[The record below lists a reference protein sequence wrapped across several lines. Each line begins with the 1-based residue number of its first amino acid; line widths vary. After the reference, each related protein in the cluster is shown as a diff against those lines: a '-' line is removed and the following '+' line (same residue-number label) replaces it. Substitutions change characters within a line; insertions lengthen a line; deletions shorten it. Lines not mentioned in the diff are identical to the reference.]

1 MPLYL
6 IHEPLITMLKNI
18 IRLTLFSTITYT
30 LIACNSGKAKQE
42 PVGKDI
48 SALADSAAAEDSIM
62 PAASVKADEYYD
74 NTNEQEEDSSF
85 TNYPLDGF
93 KENTVSVE
101 HPATIL
107 TTGQFHADEVSKDD
121 RNRSWYGIFQNGV
134 GYYID
139 TTHILTKRVQDP
151 VDEEGTMTGWKVKT
165 TNSDTSLLLFA
176 GVSGLEKRQI
186 KECTLSKKEIL
197 PGESVIYTY
206 NGITYTLYA
215 TGNKHKVSATS
226 DYYMVNN
233 YRLFIKATINGTER
247 NQLLVSSRGF
257 DDEMIDIIFAG
268 DIDGDNIPDLI
279 INTSWHYNAIV
290 PTLYLSKP
298 AGSND
303 VLKLMGW
310 HVSVGC

>member
-1 MPLYL
+1 
-6 IHEPLITMLKNI
+6 MLKNL
-18 IRLTLFSTITYT
+18 IRLSLFAS
-30 LIACNSGKAKQE
+30 LISCNSGKPKQE

-48 SALADSAAAEDSIM
+48 FALADSAAAADSAM
-62 PAASVKADEYYD
+62 AAGSVKADEYYE
-74 NTNEQEEDSSF
+74 NAQENSGY

-93 KENTVSVE
+93 TGNAVSEN

-107 TTGQFHADEVSKDD
+107 STGQFHEDEVSKED
-121 RNRSWYGIFQNGV
+121 RNRSWYGIFQNAS

-139 TTHILTKRVQDP
+139 TTRILTKRVQDP
-151 VDEEGTMTGWKVKT
+151 VDDEGTLNGWEVKT

-186 KECTLSKKEIL
+186 KELTLRKKEIL
-197 PGESVIYTY
+197 PGESVTYTY

-215 TGNKHKVSATS
+215 TGNKHKESATS
-226 DYYMVNN
+226 DYYIVNN
-233 YRLFIKATINGTER
+233 YRLLIKATINGTER
-247 NQLLVSSRGF
+247 NQLLVSSRSF
-257 DDEMIDIIFAG
+257 DDNMIELLFTG

-279 INTSWHYNAIV
+279 INTSNHYNVTA
-290 PTLYLSKP
+290 PALYLSKP